1 MFFETSLVFDNFKD
15 AGQGYIRYIALPP
28 RCTVFGWRG
37 GVCFIEKIQTQD
49 IGCPGARPRHIAAQ
63 AHDERGQCSTAAAD
77 AQDRAISAP
86 MGRGGFAGF
95 YRCHN
100 VVLSLLSRHLP
111 LALSQIDVA
120 QSLRALRQK
129 CQWPPTTELSVEVP
143 AYGST
148 SRTWYGRPI
157 SYVVQERP
165 NYQQASKM
173 GAGGTGGA
181 GGAGGV
187 SYASGAASEANKHHA
202 PVCGV
207 CVCVPSRST
216 QLPGALS
223 RFLHSSKNR
232 WRCGFFMVASG
243 SFVISVIC
251 SSDAASSA

>member
-1 MFFETSLVFDNFKD
+1 
-15 AGQGYIRYIALPP
+15 
-28 RCTVFGWRG
+28 
-37 GVCFIEKIQTQD
+37 
-49 IGCPGARPRHIAAQ
+49 
-63 AHDERGQCSTAAAD
+63 
-77 AQDRAISAP
+77 
-86 MGRGGFAGF
+86 
-95 YRCHN
+95 
-100 VVLSLLSRHLP
+100 VLSLLSRHLP

-165 NYQQASKM
+165 NYQQASNM

-202 PVCGV
+202 RHTSNENLRPAQQYTG
-207 CVCVPSRST
+207 PRRQTGSYARYS
-216 QLPGALS
+216 GA
-223 RFLHSSKNR
+223 HS
-232 WRCGFFMVASG
+232 GGGSG
-243 SFVISVIC
+243 GS
-251 SSDAASSA
+251 